1 VVVLHVAFNPITQE
15 TGVGGSL
22 NLMPAWATEQVPEE
36 PGLENNL
43 IWKKPIKGKT
53 KTTHL

>member
-1 VVVLHVAFNPITQE
+1 MLHVAFNPITQE